1 MASTYRR
8 AVGVFSSRTQTA
20 SALQA
25 LSDSGFSMGDVSVIA
40 KDADHQKDIA
50 GVTVR
55 DEVTNQADKGG
66 AIGALTGGV
75 LGGVTGL
82 LVGLGTL
89 TIPGLGPALLA
100 GEAAAVLTTVVGGAA
115 GAAAGGLVGA
125 LVGLGIPEHRAVRY
139 QDRVAQGGYLVM
151 VKGDENEII
160 RAERTLGD
168 AGIEDWGVYQ
178 ADDDASRVS
187 PAATAAA
194 SPAHEIHRETHRDLR
209 AIDGRDRTTDLPRSS
224 SSSVAGAVSADDTY
238 SRSNAGNTLD
248 SRRDLRQADD
258 HYRTAGLPHS
268 SNPVAAGSPQTGAAA
283 GDTSGSAERR
293 VVGVFLNQRQM
304 DEALA
309 QLQQTGFPVHSL
321 SIAVREAE
329 TPSSGQHR
337 DSGGHSLSGAT
348 QLVAGLDRVLLPD
361 VGTVMVMGP
370 DAQALS
376 DTFLQDRSGS
386 NDRPDRSTMVADG
399 LGIAPESARL
409 YRRHL
414 TDGAYLVTLRG
425 NNQDVLEAASTL
437 GKWGMHDWGIYDVWS
452 R

>member
-8 AVGVFSSRTQTA
+8 AVGVFSSRLQTA

-55 DEVTNQADKGG
+55 DEVKNQADKSG

-100 GEAAAVLTTVVGGAA
+100 GEAAAVLATVVGGAA

-194 SPAHEIHRETHRDLR
+194 RTSPAHEIHRETHRDLR
-209 AIDGRDRTTDLPRSS
+209 ATDGRDRTPDLP
-224 SSSVAGAVSADDTY
+224 
-238 SRSNAGNTLD
+238 
-248 SRRDLRQADD
+248 
-258 HYRTAGLPHS
+258 H
-268 SNPVAAGSPQTGAAA
+268 
-283 GDTSGSAERR
+283 
-293 VVGVFLNQRQM
+293 
-304 DEALA
+304 
-309 QLQQTGFPVHSL
+309 
-321 SIAVREAE
+321 
-329 TPSSGQHR
+329 
-337 DSGGHSLSGAT
+337 
-348 QLVAGLDRVLLPD
+348 
-361 VGTVMVMGP
+361 
-370 DAQALS
+370 
-376 DTFLQDRSGS
+376 
-386 NDRPDRSTMVADG
+386 
-399 LGIAPESARL
+399 
-409 YRRHL
+409 
-414 TDGAYLVTLRG
+414 
-425 NNQDVLEAASTL
+425 
-437 GKWGMHDWGIYDVWS
+437 
-452 R
+452 